1 MPRTR
6 HRLSTCFAAVVLL
19 ALPLTLAAPAR
30 AGLDADPTIV
40 GGSPAT
46 TSQYPWVV
54 SIQNDLIGGG
64 TDGHLCGGTL
74 VASTKVV
81 TAAHCV
87 VGIQPALTHVVAG
100 RTDLRTTDGV
110 EANVLTIVR
119 HPLYN
124 EALNSYDV
132 AVITLDRA
140 ITYQTLPWAT
150 AADSDIYAAGTMA
163 KILGWGLVKEDGDA
177 SPTLLQAD
185 VPTTSDAYCSTA
197 YGVSYD
203 PTTMVCAG
211 YPQGGVDTCQGDSG
225 GPFVIDGK
233 LAGIT
238 SWGEGCAQPR
248 KPGVYTRVSAVAD
261 FIDAGVNTSV
271 P

>member
-1 MPRTR
+1 MTR
-6 HRLSTCFAAVVLL
+6 IRHLSAGFAAVVLL
-19 ALPLTLAAPAR
+19 ALGLAAPAQ
-30 AGLDADPTIV
+30 AGPSPDPSIV
-40 GGSPAT
+40 GGTGAT

-64 TDGHLCGGTL
+64 TDGHICGGTL
-74 VASTKVV
+74 VAPTKVV

-87 VGIQPALTHVVAG
+87 VGIQPLLTHVVAG
-100 RTDLRTTDGV
+100 RTDLRTTAGV

-132 AVITLDRA
+132 AVITLDKA
-140 ITYQTLPWAT
+140 INYQTLPWAT
-150 AADSDIYAAGTMA
+150 AADSGIYGTGTMA
-163 KILGWGLVKEDGDA
+163 KILGWGLTKDGGDA

-185 VPTTSDAYCSTA
+185 VPTTSDAYCTGA
-197 YGVSYD
+197 YGTSYD
-203 PTTMVCAG
+203 KTTMVCAG

-225 GPFVIDGK
+225 GPFVINGK

-238 SWGEGCAQPR
+238 SWGEGCAQPG

-261 FIDAGVNTSV
+261 FIAAQV
-271 P
+271 